1 MSKLRRRTACLWG
14 LALLLGAALTALA
27 LSAAGTPVAAQS
39 GTEIRVQVPAPPE
52 VMVGC
57 DITVTVVI
65 TAADLYGY
73 QFVVTFDPALLQAV
87 ETGFDDTFL
96 KPEYRPGGW
105 TGSIDNVAGTV
116 RFAATQQNPTLPVS
130 GSGPVAWVQFRGKAL
145 SPSTEI
151 GLTGVK
157 LADLDG
163 MPLVPVDAY
172 PGYVMIASYAG
183 LEVRVPP
190 PGSIMEADGAITVTL
205 VLTCVEAYGYQFV
218 LTFDPALLEAL
229 DAGFDDSFLSPDYT
243 PSGWSATVDN
253 VAGTVRFAA
262 AQYNPAPPVSGSG
275 PIGWVQFV
283 GKSAPT
289 LPATAIVDIE
299 NLRLASIDG
308 MEIPSDSIPGSILIL
323 PMSVITGQVELQGR
337 TNWSGAVAAAWPGG
351 ASGTSDASGF
361 YTITVPTDTYSITV
375 EMERYLD
382 AERVFVLVRGENT
395 LPNVLLLGGDADE
408 DDLVDVSDITIITGL
423 YGFHVDPLTE
433 RADINADG
441 EVDISDITLASG
453 NYWCTSPVPWP

>member
-1 MSKLRRRTACLWG
+1 MSKLGRRTACLWG

-57 DITVTVVI
+57 DITITVVI

-116 RFAATQQNPTLPVS
+116 RFAAAQQNPTPPAS
-130 GSGPVAWVQFRGKAL
+130 GSGPVAWVRFVGKAL
-145 SPSTEI
+145 SPSAEI

-157 LADLDG
+157 LADRDG
-163 MPLVPVDAY
+163 TSLVPLEAY
-172 PGYVMIASYAG
+172 PGYVTILPFSG
-183 LEVRVPP
+183 VEVRVPP
-190 PGSIMEADGAITVTL
+190 PGEIMEADGAITVTL

-361 YTITVPTDTYSITV
+361 YTITVPTDTYTITV

-382 AERVFVLVRGENT
+382 AERVFALVRGENT
-395 LPNVLLLGGDADE
+395 LPNVFLLGGDASDN
-408 DDLVDVSDITIITGL
+408 DVINIVDLSYIGAM
-423 YGFHVDPLTE
+423 YGSTVDPLTE

-441 EVDISDITLASG
+441 RVNLIDILAAAVNYGEV
-453 NYWCTSPVPWP
+453 SPADWP